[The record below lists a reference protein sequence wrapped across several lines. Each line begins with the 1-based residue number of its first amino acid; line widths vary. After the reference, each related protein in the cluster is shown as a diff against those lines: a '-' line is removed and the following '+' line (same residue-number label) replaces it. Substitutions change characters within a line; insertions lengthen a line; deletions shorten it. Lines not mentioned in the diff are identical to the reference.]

1 MARRGSTQ
9 LPEFTRHEATTP
21 PESPDLIEQLS
32 FQHRQIRR
40 LWDELQLAHRRNLE
54 ESHGSQGGYGIL
66 GQRELGRRLVRELAE
81 HEALELEELYPV
93 AAEVVGEAW
102 AEHARA
108 DHAEVRDLLDE
119 IDGENPQDEAVFD
132 IFTQVLTK
140 ILAHLEEEEGIIFP
154 MLRAVLP
161 DGQLVAPR
169 SGHLAGAPLAPVMDI
184 AQAERDLA
192 EEASGAGEPG
202 HPSRSRFGLRLRRR

>member
-1 MARRGSTQ
+1 MARRGPTQ
-9 LPEFTRHEATTP
+9 LPGFTKHEATTP
-21 PESPDLIEQLS
+21 PENADLIEELS

-40 LWDELQLAHRRNLE
+40 LWADLQLAHRRNLE
-54 ESHGSQGGYGIL
+54 EAHGPEAGYGIL

-93 AAEVVGEAW
+93 AAEVVGEVW

-140 ILAHLEEEEGIIFP
+140 ILAHLEEEEDIIFP
-154 MLRAVLP
+154 MLRAVLSEEE
-161 DGQLVAPR
+161 LAAPR
-169 SGHLAGAPLAPVMDI
+169 SRHPAGAPRAPVIDI
-184 AQAERDLA
+184 AQAERDLV
-192 EEASGAGEPG
+192 EEASGAGQPG
-202 HPSRSRFGLRLRRR
+202 PRSRSRFSDRLRRR